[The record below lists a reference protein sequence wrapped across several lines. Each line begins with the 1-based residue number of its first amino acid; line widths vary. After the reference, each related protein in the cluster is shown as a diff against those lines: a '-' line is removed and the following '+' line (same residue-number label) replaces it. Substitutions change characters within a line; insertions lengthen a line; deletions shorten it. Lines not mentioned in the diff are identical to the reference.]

1 MCFAGAMECEAHGCR
16 MISKSTLTTQSSAQ
30 ILLVNDTMHRRYHA
44 QLTPSLQTYDK
55 VASNALVATI
65 RMLFDLRPT
74 IKVIIAG
81 AIRNAD
87 TFESFRQACCKFKG
101 ILRTQPN
108 ADNHSAKPIH
118 C

>member
-1 MCFAGAMECEAHGCR
+1 MH
-16 MISKSTLTTQSSAQ
+16 QSYN
-30 ILLVNDTMHRRYHA
+30 I

-65 RMLFDLRPT
+65 RMLLDLRPN

-87 TFESFRQACCKFKG
+87 TFESFRQACCECK
-101 ILRTQPN
+101 RTFRTRST
-108 ADNHSAKPIH
+108 ADTHSTKPIR
-118 C
+118 CRRNSVRGKAYPQTESSLLREGCSLQNSVDYRSY

>member
-1 MCFAGAMECEAHGCR
+1 
-16 MISKSTLTTQSSAQ
+16 
-30 ILLVNDTMHRRYHA
+30 
-44 QLTPSLQTYDK
+44 
-55 VASNALVATI
+55 
-65 RMLFDLRPT
+65 MLFDLRPT